1 MPATPITDAIPKIRT
16 ALYAALAPLVG
27 TYDGQAKAYWLQ
39 AAQGAPL
46 PLLIYQAQD
55 GGGGDASLLSTG
67 GWVGL
72 FTIKALAAS
81 AGAADALLATVP
93 AVLAGLS
100 VGGYSGQATF
110 VRSLVLPPLDGVHTA
125 ALVYRITLYQ

>member
-1 MPATPITDAIPKIRT
+1 MIVQPITDAIPRVRA

-27 TYDGQAKAYWLQ
+27 TYEGAAKVYWLV

-46 PLLIYQAQD
+46 PLLIMQAQD
-55 GGGGDASLLSTG
+55 GGGGDQSLLGAG
-67 GWVGL
+67 GWSGL

-81 AGAADALLATVP
+81 ASAAEALLAGAPGALQSLSTS
-93 AVLAGLS
+93 GLS
-100 VGGYSGQATF
+100 IQATF
-110 VRSLVLPPLDGVHTA
+110 ARSLVLPPADGAHTA

>member
-46 PLLIYQAQD
+46 PLLIYQSQAPGQA
-55 GGGGDASLLSTG
+55 DAFLSSAS
-67 GWVGL
+67 WSGL
-72 FTIKALAAS
+72 FTIRALAAS
-81 AGAADALLATVP
+81 ASAAEALLAGVP
-93 AVLAGLS
+93 AALADFS
-100 VGGYSGQATF
+100 VSPFYGHRLTF
-110 VRSLVLPPLDGVHTA
+110 VQAPVIPPLDDVHTA
-125 ALVYRITLYQ
+125 ALTYRIELFQ

>member
-16 ALYAALAPLVG
+16 ALYAALTPLVG
-27 TYDGQAKAYWLQ
+27 TYDGQAKAYWLK

-55 GGGGDASLLSTG
+55 GGGGDTSLLSTG
-67 GWVGL
+67 GWAGL
-72 FTIKALAAS
+72 FTIKALASS
-81 AGAADALLATVP
+81 AAAAEALLATVP
-93 AVLAGLS
+93 AALASLS
-100 VGGYSGQATF
+100 VSGYSGQATY

>member
-1 MPATPITDAIPKIRT
+1 MPAQPITDAIPKIR
-16 ALYAALAPLVG
+16 AGLYAALAPLVG
-27 TYDGQAKAYWLQ
+27 TYDGAAKAYWLQ

-55 GGGGDASLLSTG
+55 GGGADASLLSTG
-67 GWVGL
+67 GWAGL

-81 AGAADALLATVP
+81 ASAAEALLATMP
-93 AVLAGLS
+93 AALAGLS
-100 VGGYSGQATF
+100 VSGYSAQATY

-125 ALVYRITLYQ
+125 ALIYRITLYQ